1 MTYPFLNFRVGV
13 GQWGFRIKEMRWE
26 KSAPSNLF
34 RIAEILV
41 DRILDQ
47 GRTKGG
53 FGVKLSLELD
63 ILQKLCYLRKGD

>member
-1 MTYPFLNFRVGV
+1 
-13 GQWGFRIKEMRWE
+13 MRWE